1 MVSAAMA
8 AFFKWLVAMYN
19 AGRNIVPLMTEYK
32 ALEKQQQG
40 ASAVDDMAAVTA
52 KVKSTVNND
61 NNSITLFMH
70 RQIQD

>member
-19 AGRNIVPLMTEYK
+19 AGRNIVPLMKEYK

-40 ASAVDDMAAVTA
+40 DSAVDDTAAVTA
-52 KVKSTVNND
+52 KVKSTA
-61 NNSITLFMH
+61 I
-70 RQIQD
+70 